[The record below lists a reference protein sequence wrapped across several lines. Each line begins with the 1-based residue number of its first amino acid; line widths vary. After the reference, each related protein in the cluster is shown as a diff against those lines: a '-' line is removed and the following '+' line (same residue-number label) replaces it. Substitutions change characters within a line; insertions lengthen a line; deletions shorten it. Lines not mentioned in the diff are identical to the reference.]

1 MTAGQVIVTVALFA
15 QMYQVPEPLMQCVVY
30 RESSYN
36 VNAVNGI
43 HAGLVQWNPDTRA
56 WLAEMAALD
65 DGWLHGNIG
74 EGPVQDVALASWA
87 IAEGYGS
94 HWATYEGCGGEG

>member
-1 MTAGQVIVTVALFA
+1 MTAGQVIVTVALLA
-15 QMYQVPEPLMQCVVY
+15 QMYGVDPALMDCIAY

-56 WLAEMAALD
+56 WLTEKAQADEC
-65 DGWLHGNIG
+65 WLHGGIG
-74 EGPVQDVALASWA
+74 EGPVQDVALAAWA
-87 IAEGYGS
+87 IAEGYGT

>member
-1 MTAGQVIVTVALFA
+1 MTTGQVIVTVALLSRIYGVDPA
-15 QMYQVPEPLMQCVVY
+15 VMDCIAY